1 VAERV
6 KSEAGCCYAPASIF
20 LHFVSPVGVYFGVDL
35 LATTSQKM
43 GRDLLFSNMRSLS
56 IVLLFLMSLFAEG
69 VDAIREDC
77 PKTIMF
83 IPLDERL
90 CECPYYMSNKYN
102 YLKFIEIVK
111 QK

>member
-1 VAERV
+1 MTHCAN
-6 KSEAGCCYAPASIF
+6 IF
-20 LHFVSPVGVYFGVDL
+20 SHFVSPVGVYFGVDL

-43 GRDLLFSNMRSLS
+43 GRDLLFQGCFSNMRSLS
-56 IVLLFLMSLFAEG
+56 IVLLFLMSLFAER

-90 CECPYYMSNKYN
+90 RECPYYN
-102 YLKFIEIVK
+102 YLKFIEIII